1 MKSYAIYVWY
11 DAIFNCI
18 SSSSCLA
25 LYRGSGIDVSGFQN
39 AEIEMTRLISMK
51 CCFFS
56 SVDLIFR
63 VAIVTPFPDFNKS
76 GGRCIEFE
84 IPRDIYWIDIH

>member
-1 MKSYAIYVWY
+1 MPSMCGMMQYSTAFLV
-11 DAIFNCI
+11 
-18 SSSSCLA
+18 LVVL
-25 LYRGSGIDVSGFQN
+25 LYIGSGIDVSGFQN
-39 AEIEMTRLISMK
+39 AEIVMTRLISMK
-51 CCFFS
+51 CFFS

>member
-1 MKSYAIYVWY
+1 MCGMMQYSTAFLV
-11 DAIFNCI
+11 
-18 SSSSCLA
+18 LVVL
-25 LYRGSGIDVSGFQN
+25 LYIGSGIDVSGFQN
-39 AEIEMTRLISMK
+39 AEIVMTRLISMK
-51 CCFFS
+51 CFFS